1 MLLTTKYYQQKL
13 NKLDHISI
21 RKDCFSFIKHP
32 ENFHKELLNLIK
44 AAQKRIYI
52 TALYLQDDE
61 CGREVLKAIFER
73 AKECPSLNVFILVD
87 FHRAQRGLMGKGKQ
101 VGNTLMYEELYNQ
114 YKITNIHI
122 LGVPVKTKE
131 LFGVLHLKGFVFD
144 NTVLYSGASINN
156 IYLGYDNKYRL
167 DRYHKIV
174 SEELSNSFVD
184 FLQSNIIQNPA
195 VCTLTNTEQLPSVKS
210 IVDKIAKFKHRLK
223 KSSYKF
229 ENGVNSNDCVYA
241 TPMVGLGNTHNLLN
255 SVILK
260 LLKTVEKEIVICTP
274 YFNPPRQLS
283 KSIVSLL
290 KKGIKVTLVVGDKI
304 ANDFYIPS
312 DQPFNRVG
320 AVPYLYEDF
329 LRNFCYQNQNFI
341 SNGLLNVMLWKD
353 GTNTYHVKGIF
364 VDHNR
369 YLLTGNNLNPRAW
382 RMDIENGILIQDP
395 NQLLRNEF
403 EAEREFLLQHTKRIE
418 RYTDIE
424 NVESIPECY
433 KAYLKKFYRFKLH
446 LLIKN
451 II

>member
-13 NKLDHISI
+13 SKLNHITI
-21 RKDCFSFIKHP
+21 DKDCIHFIKQP
-32 ENFHKELLNLIK
+32 EVFHQELINLILSSK
-44 AAQKRIYI
+44 ERIYI

-61 CGREVLKAIFER
+61 CGREILNLIFEH
-73 AKECPSLNVFILVD
+73 AKNTPSLNAYILVD

-101 VGNTLMYEELYNQ
+101 VGNTLMYEELFNK
-114 YKITNIHI
+114 YKINNVHI

-156 IYLGYDNKYRL
+156 IYLGYEHKYRL
-167 DRYHKIV
+167 DRYHRID
-174 SEELSNSFVD
+174 SIQLANAFVKL
-184 FLQSNIIQNPA
+184 LQDNIIKDPA
-195 VCTLTNTEQLPSVKS
+195 VCDLTNTDLIPNVKS
-210 IVDKIAKFKHRLK
+210 ITEKIAKFKHHLK
-223 KSSYKF
+223 KSSYVFKP
-229 ENGVNSNDCVYA
+229 EGEKDNAVYA
-241 TPMVGLGNTHNLLN
+241 TPLIGLGNIRNLLN
-255 SVILK
+255 NVILK
-260 LLKTVEKEIVICTP
+260 LLKTVEQEITICTP

-283 KSIVSLL
+283 KAILSLL
-290 KKGIKVTLVVGDKI
+290 KRNIKVNLVVGDKI

-329 LRNFCYQNQNFI
+329 LRNFCRQNQEFI
-341 SNGLLNVMLWKD
+341 NRGLLNVLLWKD

-364 VDHNR
+364 VDNKR

-395 NQLLRNEF
+395 NQLLKDKF
-403 EAEREFLLQHTKRIE
+403 EDERKYILEHTKRIS
-418 RYTDIE
+418 RYTEID
-424 NVESIPECY
+424 NVDSIPECY
-433 KAYLKKFYRFKLH
+433 KAYLKRFYRFKLH